1 MKRKLFSA
9 ILFGALLTAST
20 SGLTSCKDYD
30 DDISNLQSQIDKLAT
45 KEELK
50 LKAEDLE
57 GKIKTAQNAADAANE
72 VAKAA
77 KAAAE
82 AAATSGDVA
91 AAKDAAIAAAN
102 EAATQAIADLKKE
115 LEGSLASKQDLEQAA
130 KAAEKVV
137 TDLKSSL
144 VGDSGLTIDQVMA
157 IVNDAV
163 AKVNYDKTGLDALE
177 ARLAAVESKL
187 TPEGSEEEI
196 DLTEIQEELDLIEAA
211 LIELVG
217 DVQNMPTSIELVK
230 NYMYNQD
237 NVRMNFTLFEEQKN
251 EFGKDYLASPVNFT
265 KGATKFNSSSVLIR
279 VNPVNAD
286 ITNKVNNIS
295 LINSQG
301 KEISDIVKV
310 KSVSRFNGKL
320 ETWGAG
326 GSYTRSVDQT
336 GLWVV
341 EFEPVEGKSA
351 QELKNAFVTEYFWG
365 QQTAQQWR
373 YINYAVSLNNVA
385 GADTLNTS
393 FDETRRLVTA
403 YDVTMDYKKA
413 NSYDADPYWETH
425 GKFITHT
432 PGQGETWT
440 PWNEPVNIIPLSF
453 TTSAGTQYIEQVNNR
468 ASDLVWK
475 KSYTGTDANNR
486 PVDVITPAVNVTTST
501 DNGHANDYNSFT
513 GDSRS
518 GRNIVAKVGEKIYI
532 DFNKTYGTQTMPIK
546 GFFVVLDGKNAE
558 LTSAPS
564 EINAWNSYVYENVG
578 KVDSD
583 AKLLTINGVKQ
594 YSTFQEGNSGYITIK
609 DLYGEATGDEIG
621 FRVYAVNLDG
631 TLVDPDGIAFYV
643 TVGQSA
649 SDINIG
655 ANTVTVVD
663 NATYTPAYNFN
674 KGTLNGI
681 SRVDWTISLS
691 WDQVVSGINY
701 SVEYHVNGGS
711 TWEAYNTANAANYD
725 GVRFKLTG
733 PQYFQDNATFAISG
747 AAKIAATATAI
758 EYTKFTMGGSL
769 TKALPQT
776 APGFTWNEG
785 QNEEQIVKTT
795 GYDSNIETALQLRGV
810 SAPLTTNVSIKAD
823 LNTFV
828 ANNQKD
834 GNLNYND
841 MFIQTKSGNPAI
853 NADNKFI
860 FALANTKF
868 NNDTQNFTDA
878 LSTSATGSSAPY
890 AYNATIKASL
900 VDCATP
906 HALTCDYNYG
916 KITSQKD
923 ENGNFI
929 DYKVSASTGY
939 NIKYM
944 SWSYKNA
951 NYLTFTWAKGNNGQS
966 GNNYREWTYDVNQ
979 TLTNIQI
986 ATDRFATVYGSKLTT
1001 NLRKATLK
1009 DYIKAGWLQI
1019 VSVKTVGVE
1028 SGIENPYYEWDP
1040 STTYTDYTV
1049 LGLKKKAGVENIPA
1063 HSEKVQITVIDCFG
1077 HKETHEFILKFTI
1090 EPVDHVLT
1098 PTA

>member
-57 GKIKTAQNAADAANE
+57 GKIKTAQSSADNALE

-77 KAAAE
+77 QKAAD
-82 AAATSGDVA
+82 AAATSGDVD
-91 AAKDAAIAAAN
+91 AAKEAAIDAAK
-102 EAATQAIADLKKE
+102 QAVAELKTE
-115 LEGSLASKQDLEQAA
+115 LEGSLASKQELEQAA

-137 TDLKSSL
+137 TDLQSSL

-163 AKVNYDKTGLDALE
+163 NKVNDDKTGLDALE

-310 KSVSRFNGKL
+310 KSVSRFNGTL
-320 ETWGAG
+320 ETWGATG
-326 GSYTRSVDQT
+326 PYTRSVDQT

-351 QELKNAFVTEYFWG
+351 KELKDAFVTEYFWG
-365 QQTAQQWR
+365 NQTAQQWR

-403 YDVTMDYKKA
+403 YDVTMDYEKA
-413 NSYDADPYWETH
+413 VAYDADYAYGSHNKTVDTYIPLQFTTEAGNRNLEQVPNRAADKW
-425 GKFITHT
+425 
-432 PGQGETWT
+432 
-440 PWNEPVNIIPLSF
+440 WNESGIVRGAAPNQVTVYTPATSMIEYHATNHPLDYNVGRYADS
-453 TTSAGTQYIEQVNNR
+453 
-468 ASDLVWK
+468 
-475 KSYTGTDANNR
+475 R
-486 PVDVITPAVNVTTST
+486 PV
-501 DNGHANDYNSFT
+501 
-513 GDSRS
+513 S
-518 GRNIVAKVGEKIYI
+518 GTIKNIVAKVGEKIYI
-532 DFNKTYGTQTMPIK
+532 NFNPVWGTQTKPIK

-558 LTSAPS
+558 TTSAPS

-631 TLVDPDGIAFYV
+631 TLVDPDGVAFYV

-663 NATYTPAYNFN
+663 NATYTPAYNFD
-674 KGTLNGI
+674 KGTLDGI

-691 WDQVVSGINY
+691 WDQVVSGSNY

-711 TWEAYNTANAANYD
+711 TWEAYNTAHRANYD

-795 GYDSNIETALQLRGV
+795 GYDSDIQTALRLNGV

-823 LNTFV
+823 LDNFA

-1040 STTYTDYTV
+1040 STSYTDYTV